1 MRTRK
6 RGTKGKNPSLGPVLA
21 SGKGGKGL
29 PQKGGGWIEECV
41 AAGPDTHHGMKHTRV
56 VSLGPLLAP
65 ASPGAELLST
75 LGRGLERQPQGVLG
89 ALFCADL
96 PVAIHSLCCGQGFP
110 TVTPRTSGQDR
121 SPLQGCPIHCK
132 TGSSTPG
139 PNPLTASSDPTTTT
153 Q

>member
-41 AAGPDTHHGMKHTRV
+41 AAGPDTHHGMKHTRA

-65 ASPGAELLST
+65 ASPEAELLST
-75 LGRGLERQPQGVLG
+75 LGRGLKRQPQGVLG

-110 TVTPRTSGQDR
+110 TVTPWKAPGVSLQD
-121 SPLQGCPIHCK
+121 STVK
-132 TGSSTPG
+132 TVGAT
-139 PNPLTASSDPTTTT
+139 
-153 Q
+153 